1 MSVAQRWILEE
12 GNKWFPV
19 NPDIIVHETP
29 GPGVFQFFKNGSMN
43 DQRMGLMKLSDKFD
57 FDFKI
62 YDLGSEGI
70 IQHIYDTWNSEYFE
84 KENKNLGVIFNGIKG
99 TGKTIS
105 AKLLCN
111 KMEMPVIVIPY
122 CVSGIQDFIQN
133 LDFECV
139 ILIDEAEKTFK
150 DTDTTSGSEILLK
163 LIDGVYNRSRKLYIL
178 TTNRLDISENLIGR
192 PGRIKYIHEFG
203 NLSEKAINEFIDDN
217 LLEKYKDQKSTILK
231 TVDLLEISTIDIL
244 RSIVDEVNIHG
255 IDGLKRAKEFFNVST
270 CSYDYRCVR
279 GYRYRNEI
287 NNVDDSGKRM
297 YTIST
302 FAEEAD
308 RYLNPISRPVFSEKL
323 SYEEMSESQKKEFD
337 EWREYNH
344 KIFYGVQREYV
355 ESKIKFKSI
364 KIGDLFNGEE
374 VVQIDYKKKIVVTEY
389 DDEFFFY
396 YVINSDEKPSLY
408 GTKTFYNY
416 IDL

>member
-1 MSVAQRWILEE
+1 VL
-12 GNKWFPV
+12 
-19 NPDIIVHETP
+19 
-29 GPGVFQFFKNGSMN
+29 FFDEFEKNF
-43 DQRMGLMKLSDKFD
+43 SDKD
-57 FDFKI
+57 STVLQI
-62 YDLGSEGI
+62 
-70 IQHIYDTWNSEYFE
+70 
-84 KENKNLGVIFNGIKG
+84 
-99 TGKTIS
+99 
-105 AKLLCN
+105 
-111 KMEMPVIVIPY
+111 M
-122 CVSGIQDFIQN
+122 
-133 LDFECV
+133 
-139 ILIDEAEKTFK
+139 
-150 DTDTTSGSEILLK
+150 
-163 LIDGVYNRSRKLYIL
+163 DGVYNSSHRKIFLL
-178 TTNRLDISENLIGR
+178 TTNEMNVNENLVGR
-192 PGRIKYIHEFG
+192 PSRLRYVRRFG
-203 NLSEKAINEFIDDN
+203 NLDLKTVEEYLDDN
-217 LLEKYKDQKSTILK
+217 LQIEEARQELIDFIDTL
-231 TVDLLEISTIDIL
+231 TISTIDIL
-244 RSIVDEVNIHG
+244 KTIVNEVNIHG

-297 YTIST
+297 YTVST

-323 SYEEMSESQKKEFD
+323 SYEEMSESQKKEYN
-337 EWREYNH
+337 EWREYNRRVFH
-344 KIFYGVQREYV
+344 GVQREYV

>member
-255 IDGLKRAKEFFNVST
+255 KIDENTDLNIPKSKYIFDLIDLENTTEKE
-270 CSYDYRCVR
+270 
-279 GYRYRNEI
+279 
-287 NNVDDSGKRM
+287 
-297 YTIST
+297 
-302 FAEEAD
+302 EE
-308 RYLNPISRPVFSEKL
+308 LV
-323 SYEEMSESQKKEFD
+323 
-337 EWREYNH
+337 
-344 KIFYGVQREYV
+344 
-355 ESKIKFKSI
+355 I
-364 KIGDLFNGEE
+364 KILKPHFNKDLSDWIDQKYTGEFTDDGEPSSKKIDQDQETLTNLEKIDSLLSVGSIMTASVASSRSKLYKGEE
-374 VVQIDYKKKIVVTEY
+374 TNIGTIVTVPDKDTGIFKVRYKSCYGSTKVHTCIY
-389 DDEFFFY
+389 LGG
-396 YVINSDEKPSLY
+396 IEKPSLY
-408 GTKTFYNY
+408 YGG
-416 IDL
+416 LVL